1 MYISVLFLI
10 FETDWPF
17 SLVIFLLPIAIA
29 ALHTQGIWM
38 TCPSNLSLIG
48 RFLLI
53 HMCNLWVFRDMSPS
67 YKINKVL
74 SGFRGRHRSKPAKKC
89 ICSLWWF
96 CQFTGLLK
104 WISFFLHTL
113 ICPSYSW
120 SLPDMFLSKVAVLAT
135 NGRSRVLKT
144 CSLQLWAWQ
153 NNAG

>member
-1 MYISVLFLI
+1 VIWNQWGLTCSFALAKNYFSPNPHLLMYISVLFLI

-74 SGFRGRHRSKPAKKC
+74 SGFRGRHRSKPAKNVFAYCDDFVNLLVCSNESC
-89 ICSLWWF
+89 I
-96 CQFTGLLK
+96 
-104 WISFFLHTL
+104 LHTL
-113 ICPSYSW
+113 ICPS
-120 SLPDMFLSKVAVLAT
+120 SLLEFTWCVAL
-135 NGRSRVLKT
+135 
-144 CSLQLWAWQ
+144 
-153 NNAG
+153 